1 MTYRSKDPIY
11 YLTVRVAYKRNKQ
24 KVTTEKWVITRHLD
38 PINIMLH
45 DETTMTRLRRELYG
59 KRKVKEKPVN
69 ITEVLD
75 VTVLGRENQPKD
87 DKKGPDSSGDEQ
99 SSGAAAGEE

>member
-11 YLTVRVAYKRNKQ
+11 YLTVRVTYKRYKRE
-24 KVTTEKWVITRHLD
+24 VTTEKWVITRHLD

-45 DETTMTRLRRELYG
+45 DDKTMKRLRRELYG

-75 VTVLGRENQPKD
+75 VTVLGRENQPKN
-87 DKKGPDSSGDEQ
+87 DKKGPDSGGHESSSRAASGKE
-99 SSGAAAGEE
+99 

>member
-11 YLTVRVAYKRNKQ
+11 YLTVLVAYKRNKQ
-24 KVTTEKWVITRHLD
+24 KVTTEKWVITRYLN
-38 PINIMLH
+38 PIDIMLH
-45 DETTMTRLRRELYG
+45 DDWTMKRLRRELYG

-69 ITEVLD
+69 ITEILD

-87 DKKGPDSSGDEQ
+87 DKKGPDSSSDEQ
-99 SSGAAAGEE
+99 SSGPVAGKE